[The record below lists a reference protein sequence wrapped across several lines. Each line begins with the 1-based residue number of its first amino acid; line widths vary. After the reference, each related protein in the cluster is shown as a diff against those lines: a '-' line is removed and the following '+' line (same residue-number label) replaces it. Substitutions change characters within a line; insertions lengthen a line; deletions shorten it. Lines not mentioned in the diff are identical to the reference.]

1 MKCKS
6 KSLSITAG
14 NFSYARI
21 YQHSDGS
28 VVCVSKRG
36 SGRISRTS
44 KRGGRFPPV
53 NRNEPMTKAAFKKTL
68 NRYFE
73 RLCEL
78 DLDNEKCLY
87 VTLTIS
93 NAKYNSYDLI
103 CSRFKY
109 FVNLVK
115 DKVQDDYVGVMRFV
129 EMQAK
134 GFFHIHCILVFKRK
148 NINLS
153 WRDFHKF
160 WGWGYVRV
168 QPVKN
173 RFGLFDYSTN
183 KKHGAENDDK
193 FTRYPK
199 GAKII
204 YISPNLPK
212 SKGEFISTISSEY
225 TELLNDSDYVHAKTH
240 KYIETNTNQVRTRI
254 DRFVLVKNKPK
265 KEDD

>member
-1 MKCKS
+1 
-6 KSLSITAG
+6 
-14 NFSYARI
+14 
-21 YQHSDGS
+21 
-28 VVCVSKRG
+28 
-36 SGRISRTS
+36 
-44 KRGGRFPPV
+44 
-53 NRNEPMTKAAFKKTL
+53 MTKAAFKKTL

-93 NAKYNSYDLI
+93 DTKYNSYDLV

-115 DKVQDDYVGVMRFV
+115 DKVQDGYVGVIRFV
-129 EMQAK
+129 EVQAK
-134 GFFHIHCILVFKRK
+134 GFFHIHCILVFNCR
-148 NINLS
+148 NINLT

-183 KKHGAENDDK
+183 QKHGAKNDNDK

-199 GAKII
+199 GAKIV

-212 SKGEFISTISSEY
+212 LKGKFISTLSSEY
-225 TELLNDSDYVHAKTH
+225 AGLLKDSDCIHTKSH
-240 KYIETNTNQVRTRI
+240 KYIETSTKQVRTRI

-265 KEDD
+265 KECS

>member
-1 MKCKS
+1 MKIQS
-6 KSLSITAG
+6 KNLPIKAQC
-14 NFSYARI
+14 FSQVQI
-21 YQHSDGS
+21 YKYSDGS
-28 VVCVSKRG
+28 QVGVLKKSNRQIITPKR
-36 SGRISRTS
+36 R
-44 KRGGRFPPV
+44 GRFPPV

-73 RLCEL
+73 RLYEL
-78 DLDNEKCLY
+78 DLDDEKCLY

-93 NAKYNSYDLI
+93 NAKYNFYNLI

-115 DKVQDDYVGVMRFV
+115 DKVQDDYVGVIRFV

-148 NINLS
+148 NINLT
-153 WRDFHKF
+153 WRDLHKF

-183 KKHGAENDDK
+183 QKHGAENDNDK

-240 KYIETNTNQVRTRI
+240 KYIETSTNQVRTRI
-254 DRFVLVKNKPK
+254 DCFVLVKNKPK

>member
-28 VVCVSKRG
+28 VIGMPKRG
-36 SGRISRTS
+36 SGRIGRTT
-44 KRGGRFPPV
+44 KRRGRFPPV

-73 RLCEL
+73 RLYEL
-78 DLDNEKCLY
+78 DLDDEKCLY

-93 NAKYNSYDLI
+93 NAKYNSYNLI

-115 DKVQDDYVGVMRFV
+115 DKVQDDYVGVIRFV

-134 GFFHIHCILVFKRK
+134 GFFHIHCILVFKLFVDFLDCIGK
-148 NINLS
+148 LS
-153 WRDFHKF
+153 FC
-160 WGWGYVRV
+160 
-168 QPVKN
+168 
-173 RFGLFDYSTN
+173 
-183 KKHGAENDDK
+183 E
-193 FTRYPK
+193 
-199 GAKII
+199 II
-204 YISPNLPK
+204 CEPCFKY
-212 SKGEFISTISSEY
+212 
-225 TELLNDSDYVHAKTH
+225 DS
-240 KYIETNTNQVRTRI
+240 
-254 DRFVLVKNKPK
+254 FVA
-265 KEDD
+265 DH